1 MAGVSIKGKGKGK
14 GDPSDSWRV
23 WMQAV
28 INESAVIGDVEVE
41 ISNGNTHVMMASRTG
56 FEYDVT
62 ADLHDL
68 YENLVVNVTE
78 PAQTVEPEQAEQ
90 PDSPEH
96 PEQPSS
102 SPAN

>member
-1 MAGVSIKGKGKGK
+1 
-14 GDPSDSWRV
+14 
-23 WMQAV
+23 MQAV
-28 INESAVIGDVEVE
+28 INESAVVGDVEVE

-102 SPAN
+102 SPAAPSNAPSDR